1 MLKRKVV
8 NTAALIILAVLFSF
22 YFLLDFHWWPIA
34 FTLFVWFWI
43 TLLGSFL
50 IRWDYHFNSL
60 HSNKYIL
67 EPHVSITFDD
77 GPNTEFT
84 PRVLDLL
91 KQHNAKGTFFCV
103 GRQVEKHPDL
113 LKRIIAEGHSIGNHT
128 YSHSKSFGFFNLD
141 KVKVELQK
149 TNSIIKVLTG
159 LHMNLYRPAFAVTN
173 PRIEKAIKALQLVSI
188 GWNVRSLDTTPRS
201 EAMILRRITSKIAK
215 GDIVLLHDT
224 SDKTVAV
231 LEQLL
236 LFLDKKNLQSVPV
249 DQLLNIKAYD

>member
-1 MLKRKVV
+1 
-8 NTAALIILAVLFSF
+8 
-22 YFLLDFHWWPIA
+22 
-34 FTLFVWFWI
+34 
-43 TLLGSFL
+43 
-50 IRWDYHFNSL
+50 
-60 HSNKYIL
+60 
-67 EPHVSITFDD
+67 
-77 GPNTEFT
+77 
-84 PRVLDLL
+84 
-91 KQHNAKGTFFCV
+91 
-103 GRQVEKHPDL
+103 
-113 LKRIIAEGHSIGNHT
+113 
-128 YSHSKSFGFFNLD
+128 
-141 KVKVELQK
+141 
-149 TNSIIKVLTG
+149 